1 MEHSDLVA
9 EMAQVEHLTTQERL
23 HLARR
28 RRMQQLKLW
37 QQREKE
43 WARSRGKREKSNK
56 RNIFFNDSVMLLE
69 AAARN
74 DIEEVRRLLARGVTP
89 DATNEDGL
97 TALHQCCIDN
107 NEAMMRLLLDNGAN
121 VNAED
126 SEKWT
131 PLHAAATCGNL
142 NLVRILIQRG
152 ANLLAVNGDGNMP
165 YDICEEERTL
175 DAIESEMAA
184 RGVTQRLIDETRA
197 ATEMRMLMDV
207 AELVKEGMDLDE
219 PRDNQGATLLHIA
232 SANGY
237 TKVVEFL
244 LEHRAST
251 DVVDHDVWQPVHAAA
266 CWGHLEVLELLV
278 QYGADLN
285 VRNKHD
291 ETPADICEEG
301 EMRARIVRLAA
312 EQEERRRRALHAAGE
327 RATTARRSSSTA
339 SASSLTSEVP
349 LALVPDVG
357 LRRRALHAAG
367 ERATTARRSSST
379 ASASRSVSVL
389 FFQRI
394 LMWLSDD
401 EVDCAMTSQ
410 TMSLDIMFLTH
421 DNLRRLRKEPQVLG
435 LRYRGLSNG
444 MENDQN
450 TANQMQPNDLTH
462 KRLSTSSTTSNQ
474 SYDSNVE
481 YAVPKHSYNQRA
493 RNSDVDGNDLP
504 YPPKISNPLFGVNA
518 ASHYAP
524 GSHAAPEHETKH
536 YEKSLPNGVR
546 KAPEGQDNDAF
557 KSEDSLDGR
566 KEVIVSP
573 NQIAITEGG
582 TATYT
587 TDNNGKIN
595 VHVTVM
601 INAGTLADL
610 KKQRAQIRTNGSP
623 VENSLNSTNNH
634 SINSIPE
641 VTKDMPVQL
650 NPLTLSPSSGT
661 VPRFSGNTSDVVGD
675 TRSHRCCI
683 IM

>member
-1 MEHSDLVA
+1 MEHSDLVS

-43 WARSRGKREKSNK
+43 WLRSRAKREKSNK
-56 RNIFFNDSVMLLE
+56 RSIYFSDSVMLLE

-74 DIEEVRRLLARGVTP
+74 DIDEVRRLLSRGVTP

-107 NEAMMRLLLDNGAN
+107 NEAMMRLLLDHGAN

-184 RGVTQRLIDETRA
+184 RGVTQRLIDDTRA
-197 ATEMRMLMDV
+197 STEMRMLRDV
-207 AELVKEGMDLDE
+207 DDLVKAGMDLDE

-237 TKVVEFL
+237 LKVVEYL

-251 DVVDHDVWQPVHAAA
+251 DVVDHDMWQPVHAAA

-301 EMRARIVRLAA
+301 ELRARILRLAA
-312 EQEERRRRALHAAGE
+312 DQEELRRHAAAD
-327 RATTARRSSSTA
+327 RLRTARRSSS
-339 SASSLTSEVP
+339 SASTS
-349 LALVPDVG
+349 
-357 LRRRALHAAG
+357 RRV
-367 ERATTARRSSST
+367 
-379 ASASRSVSVL
+379 RSVRRTSLREKQLTAKADVRGEARL
-389 FFQRI
+389 RETFD
-394 LMWLSDD
+394 SAVDD
-401 EVDCAMTSQ
+401 ELQ
-410 TMSLDIMFLTH
+410 
-421 DNLRRLRKEPQVLG
+421 
-435 LRYRGLSNG
+435 GLSNG
-444 MENDQN
+444 VENDQN
-450 TANQMQPNDLTH
+450 TANLQPGELSH
-462 KRLSTSSTTSNQ
+462 KRLSNSSTTSNQ
-474 SYDSNVE
+474 SYDSTVE
-481 YAVPKHSYNQRA
+481 YAVPKHSYSQRA
-493 RNSDVDGNDLP
+493 SDVSDHSDLLP
-504 YPPKISNPLFGVNA
+504 YGPQKTSNPLFGVNA

-524 GSHAAPEHETKH
+524 GALPASHHEAVNEQNKH
-536 YEKSLPNGVR
+536 YERTSLPNGVR
-546 KAPEGQDNDAF
+546 KAPEGQDNDVI
-557 KSEDSLDGR
+557 KNEDALDGR
-566 KEVIVSP
+566 KEVIVNP

-587 TDNNGKIN
+587 TDNN
-595 VHVTVM
+595 
-601 INAGTLADL
+601 GTLADL

-623 VENSLNSTNNH
+623 VESSLTSTNNH
-634 SINSIPE
+634 SMNSLSE
-641 VTKDMPVQL
+641 VSKQDMPVQL
-650 NPLTLSPSSGT
+650 NPLSLSPSAGT

-675 TRSHRCCI
+675 TRSRRCCI

>member
-43 WARSRGKREKSNK
+43 WLRSRAKREKSNK
-56 RNIFFNDSVMLLE
+56 RSIYFSDSVMLLE

-74 DIEEVRRLLARGVTP
+74 DIDEVRRLLSRGVTP

-107 NEAMMRLLLDNGAN
+107 NEAMMRLLLDHGAN

-184 RGVTQRLIDETRA
+184 RGVTQRLIDDTRA
-197 ATEMRMLMDV
+197 STEMKMLRDV
-207 AELVKEGMDLDE
+207 DELVKAGMDLDE

-237 TKVVEFL
+237 IKVVEYL

-251 DVVDHDVWQPVHAAA
+251 DVVDHDMWQPVHAAA

-301 EMRARIVRLAA
+301 ELRARILRLAA
-312 EQEERRRRALHAAGE
+312 DQEELRRHAAAD
-327 RATTARRSSSTA
+327 RLRTARRSSS
-339 SASSLTSEVP
+339 SASTS
-349 LALVPDVG
+349 
-357 LRRRALHAAG
+357 RRV
-367 ERATTARRSSST
+367 
-379 ASASRSVSVL
+379 RSVRRTSLREKQLTAKADVRGEARL
-389 FFQRI
+389 RETFD
-394 LMWLSDD
+394 SAVDD
-401 EVDCAMTSQ
+401 ELQ
-410 TMSLDIMFLTH
+410 
-421 DNLRRLRKEPQVLG
+421 
-435 LRYRGLSNG
+435 GLSNG
-444 MENDQN
+444 VENDQN
-450 TANQMQPNDLTH
+450 TANLQPLELSH
-462 KRLSTSSTTSNQ
+462 KRLSNSSTTSNQ
-474 SYDSNVE
+474 SYDSTGE
-481 YAVPKHSYNQRA
+481 YAVPKHSYSQRGGSQRA
-493 RNSDVDGNDLP
+493 SDVSDLSDLAP
-504 YPPKISNPLFGVNA
+504 SRHHKISNPLFGVNA

-524 GSHAAPEHETKH
+524 GALPAPAQHEAVNEQSKH
-536 YEKSLPNGVR
+536 YERTSLPNGVR
-546 KAPEGQDNDAF
+546 KAPEGQDNEIIKNEDAI
-557 KSEDSLDGR
+557 DGR
-566 KEVIVSP
+566 KELVVNP

-610 KKQRAQIRTNGSP
+610 KKQRSQIRTNGSP
-623 VENSLNSTNNH
+623 VESSLTSTNNH
-634 SINSIPE
+634 SLNSLSE
-641 VTKDMPVQL
+641 VSKADMPVQL
-650 NPLTLSPSSGT
+650 NPLSLSPSAAS

-675 TRSHRCCI
+675 TRSRRCCI

>member
-43 WARSRGKREKSNK
+43 WARTRTKREKSNK
-56 RNIFFNDSVMLLE
+56 RNIYFNDSVMLLE

-74 DIEEVRRLLARGVTP
+74 DIDEVRRLLARGVTP

-107 NEAMMRLLLDNGAN
+107 NEAMMRLLLDHGAN

-142 NLVRILIQRG
+142 NLVRILIQCG

-197 ATEMRMLMDV
+197 ATEMQMLMDV
-207 AELVKEGMDLDE
+207 ADMVKKGMDLDE

-237 TKVVEFL
+237 LKVVEFL

-251 DVVDHDVWQPVHAAA
+251 DVVDHDMWQPVHAAA

-301 EMRARIVRLAA
+301 EMRGRILRLAV
-312 EQEERRRRALHAAGE
+312 EQEEVRRRAASVAGDRL
-327 RATTARRSSSTA
+327 RA
-339 SASSLTSEVP
+339 
-349 LALVPDVG
+349 
-357 LRRRALHAAG
+357 
-367 ERATTARRSSST
+367 ARRSSST
-379 ASASRSVSVL
+379 ASASRVRSV
-389 FFQRI
+389 RR
-394 LMWLSDD
+394 
-401 EVDCAMTSQ
+401 TS
-410 TMSLDIMFLTH
+410 
-421 DNLRRLRKEPQVLG
+421 LREKQLAAKADARGEARLRETFDSTGDDDYQG
-435 LRYRGLSNG
+435 LTNG
-444 MENDQN
+444 VENDQN
-450 TANQMQPNDLTH
+450 TANIPADLSNT
-462 KRLSTSSTTSNQ
+462 RLSISSTTSNQ
-474 SYDSNVE
+474 SYDSGNVD
-481 YAVPKHSYNQRA
+481 YAVPKHSYPKHRSETDSNDNITYNQ
-493 RNSDVDGNDLP
+493 
-504 YPPKISNPLFGVNA
+504 PKITNPLFGVNA
-518 ASHYAP
+518 ATNYSP
-524 GSHAAPEHETKH
+524 GPLHDDK
-536 YEKSLPNGVR
+536 EKLPNGVR
-546 KAPEGQDNDAF
+546 KAPEGQDNEAF
-557 KSEDSLDGR
+557 KTEDVLDGR
-566 KEVIVSP
+566 KEMLVAD
-573 NQIAITEGG
+573 QISIADGG
-582 TATYT
+582 TATYS
-587 TDNNGKIN
+587 TDNN
-595 VHVTVM
+595 
-601 INAGTLADL
+601 GTLADL

-623 VENSLNSTNNH
+623 VENSANSTANHSLNSIAETKSDQVQIQEAAP
-634 SINSIPE
+634 SII
-641 VTKDMPVQL
+641 
-650 NPLTLSPSSGT
+650 
-661 VPRFSGNTSDVVGD
+661 VPRFTGNTSDVVGD
-675 TRSHRCCI
+675 SKSRRCCI

>member
-9 EMAQVEHLTTQERL
+9 EMAQVEHMTTQERL

-28 RRMQQLKLW
+28 RRINQLKIW

-43 WARSRGKREKSNK
+43 WARSRPKREKSAK
-56 RNIFFNDSVMLLE
+56 RNIYFNDSVMLLE

-74 DIEEVRRLLARGVTP
+74 DIDEVRRLLARGVTP

-107 NEAMMRLLLDNGAN
+107 NEAMMRLLLDHGAN

-197 ATEMRMLMDV
+197 ATEMKMLMDV

-237 TKVVEFL
+237 IKVVEFL

-251 DVVDHDVWQPVHAAA
+251 DVVDHDMWQPVHAAA

-301 EMRARIVRLAA
+301 EMRARILRLAA
-312 EQEERRRRALHAAGE
+312 EQEERRRRPSDRAA
-327 RATTARRSSSTA
+327 AARRSSSTA
-339 SASSLTSEVP
+339 STSRV
-349 LALVPDVG
+349 
-357 LRRRALHAAG
+357 
-367 ERATTARRSSST
+367 
-379 ASASRSVSVL
+379 RSVRRTSLREKQLAAKADARGEARLRETFDSAV
-389 FFQRI
+389 
-394 LMWLSDD
+394 DD
-401 EVDCAMTSQ
+401 ELQ
-410 TMSLDIMFLTH
+410 GLT
-421 DNLRRLRKEPQVLG
+421 
-435 LRYRGLSNG
+435 NG
-444 MENDQN
+444 VENDQN
-450 TANQMQPNDLTH
+450 TVNQLQPDDLPH
-462 KRLSTSSTTSNQ
+462 KRLSAGSTTSNQ
-474 SYDSNVE
+474 SYDSNVD
-481 YAVPKHSYNQRA
+481 YAVPKHSYNKT
-493 RNSDVDGNDLP
+493 NDNNVSYNQP
-504 YPPKISNPLFGVNA
+504 RISNPLFGVNA
-518 ASHYAP
+518 ASNYAP
-524 GSHAAPEHETKH
+524 GSVPISQHDPMNDQKH
-536 YEKSLPNGVR
+536 YERNLPNGVR
-546 KAPEGQDNDAF
+546 KAPEGQDNDSL
-557 KSEDSLDGR
+557 KVEDVLDCR
-566 KEVIVSP
+566 KEVIVNP
-573 NQIAITEGG
+573 KQIAITDGG

-587 TDNNGKIN
+587 TDNN
-595 VHVTVM
+595 
-601 INAGTLADL
+601 DL

-623 VENSLNSTNNH
+623 VESSVTSNNH
-634 SINSIPE
+634 SMNSIPE
-641 VTKDMPVQL
+641 VTKQDMPVQL
-650 NPLTLSPSSGT
+650 NPLSMSSSSAT
-661 VPRFSGNTSDVVGD
+661 VTRFSGHTSDVVGD
-675 TRSHRCCI
+675 TRSQRCCV

>member
-1 MEHSDLVA
+1 MAKSETSLTRKEMLLQALLKTAIKDKMEHADLVS
-9 EMAQVEHLTTQERL
+9 EMSQVEHLTTQERL

-43 WARSRGKREKSNK
+43 WARSRAKREKSNK
-56 RNIFFNDSVMLLE
+56 RSIYFSDSVMLLE

-74 DIEEVRRLLARGVTP
+74 DIDEVRRLLSRGVTP

-107 NEAMMRLLLDNGAN
+107 NEAMMRLLLDHGAN

-184 RGVTQRLIDETRA
+184 RGVTQRLIDDTRA
-197 ATEMRMLMDV
+197 STEMKMLRDV
-207 AELVKEGMDLDE
+207 AELVNERMDLDE

-237 TKVVEFL
+237 IKVVEYL

-251 DVVDHDVWQPVHAAA
+251 DVVDHDMWQPVHAAA

-291 ETPADICEEG
+291 ERPADICEEG
-301 EMRARIVRLAA
+301 EVRARILRLAA
-312 EQEERRRRALHAAGE
+312 DQEELRKHAAAD
-327 RATTARRSSSTA
+327 RLRTARRSSSTA
-339 SASSLTSEVP
+339 STSRV
-349 LALVPDVG
+349 
-357 LRRRALHAAG
+357 
-367 ERATTARRSSST
+367 
-379 ASASRSVSVL
+379 RSV
-389 FFQRI
+389 RR
-394 LMWLSDD
+394 
-401 EVDCAMTSQ
+401 TSLREKQ
-410 TMSLDIMFLTH
+410 LTAKA
-421 DNLRRLRKEPQVLG
+421 DVRGEARLRETFDSTVDDDMQ
-435 LRYRGLSNG
+435 GLSNG
-444 MENDQN
+444 VENDQN
-450 TANQMQPNDLTH
+450 TANLPPELSH
-462 KRLSTSSTTSNQ
+462 KRLSNTSTTSNQ

-481 YAVPKHSYNQRA
+481 YAVPKHSFNQRGGSSL
-493 RNSDVDGNDLP
+493 RTSDLSDNSDIAPFGQQ
-504 YPPKISNPLFGVNA
+504 KITNPLFGVNA

-524 GSHAAPEHETKH
+524 GAIAASKHEAVNDQTNH
-536 YEKSLPNGVR
+536 YERTNMPNGVR
-546 KAPEGQDNDAF
+546 KAPEGQDNDVI
-557 KSEDSLDGR
+557 KNEDALDGR
-566 KEVIVSP
+566 NEVIVNP

-587 TDNNGKIN
+587 TDNN
-595 VHVTVM
+595 
-601 INAGTLADL
+601 GTLADL

-623 VENSLNSTNNH
+623 VESSLTSTNNH
-634 SINSIPE
+634 SLNSLSE
-641 VTKDMPVQL
+641 VSKQDMPVQL
-650 NPLTLSPSSGT
+650 NPLTLSPSAGT
-661 VPRFSGNTSDVVGD
+661 VPRFSGNTSDVVSD
-675 TRSHRCCI
+675 SRSHRCCI

>member
-1 MEHSDLVA
+1 MEHADLVS

-43 WARSRGKREKSNK
+43 WARSRAKREKSNK
-56 RNIFFNDSVMLLE
+56 RNIYFSDSVMLLE

-74 DIEEVRRLLARGVTP
+74 DVEEVRRLLARGVTP

-107 NEAMMRLLLDNGAN
+107 NEAMMRLLLDHGAN

-197 ATEMRMLMDV
+197 ATEMRMLLDV
-207 AELVKEGMDLDE
+207 AELVKDGMDLDE
-219 PRDNQGATLLHIA
+219 PRDSQGATLLHIA

-237 TKVVEFL
+237 LKVVEFL
-244 LEHRAST
+244 LEHRASS
-251 DVVDHDVWQPVHAAA
+251 DVVDHDMWQPVHAAA

-301 EMRARIVRLAA
+301 EMRARIARLAA
-312 EQEERRRRALHAAGE
+312 EQEDVRRRAALAAGE
-327 RATTARRSSSTA
+327 RLRTARRSSSTA
-339 SASSLTSEVP
+339 STSRV
-349 LALVPDVG
+349 
-357 LRRRALHAAG
+357 
-367 ERATTARRSSST
+367 
-379 ASASRSVSVL
+379 RSVRRTSLREKQMAAKADARGEARLRETFDSAV
-389 FFQRI
+389 
-394 LMWLSDD
+394 DD
-401 EVDCAMTSQ
+401 EYQ
-410 TMSLDIMFLTH
+410 GLT
-421 DNLRRLRKEPQVLG
+421 
-435 LRYRGLSNG
+435 NG
-444 MENDQN
+444 VENDQN
-450 TANQMQPNDLTH
+450 TANLPGELAHN
-462 KRLSTSSTTSNQ
+462 RLSISSTTSNQ
-474 SYDSNVE
+474 SYDSGNVD
-481 YAVPKHSYNQRA
+481 YAVPKHAFNQRTSHRTNESTDSDKNLTYNQ
-493 RNSDVDGNDLP
+493 
-504 YPPKISNPLFGVNA
+504 PKITNPLFGVNA

-524 GSHAAPEHETKH
+524 GAIHAENEKL
-536 YEKSLPNGVR
+536 YERTNLPNGVR
-546 KAPEGQDNDAF
+546 KAPEGQDNETLKTEDAI
-557 KSEDSLDGR
+557 DGR
-566 KEVIVSP
+566 KDVIVSP
-573 NQIAITEGG
+573 NQIALTEAG
-582 TATYT
+582 TATYS
-587 TDNNGKIN
+587 TDNN
-595 VHVTVM
+595 
-601 INAGTLADL
+601 GTLADL

-634 SINSIPE
+634 SLSSLPE
-641 VTKDMPVQL
+641 GMKQDVPVST
-650 NPLTLSPSSGT
+650 PA
-661 VPRFSGNTSDVVGD
+661 VPRFSGHTSDVVGD
-675 TRSHRCCI
+675 TKSHRCCVV
-683 IM
+683 M

>member
-1 MEHSDLVA
+1 MEHSDLVS

-43 WARSRGKREKSNK
+43 WLRSRAKREKSNK
-56 RNIFFNDSVMLLE
+56 RSIYFSDSVMLLE

-74 DIEEVRRLLARGVTP
+74 DIDEVRRLLSRGVTP

-107 NEAMMRLLLDNGAN
+107 NEAMMRLLLDHGAN

-184 RGVTQRLIDETRA
+184 RGVTQRLIDDTRA
-197 ATEMRMLMDV
+197 STEMRMLRDV
-207 AELVKEGMDLDE
+207 DDLVKAGMDLDE

-237 TKVVEFL
+237 LKVVEYL

-251 DVVDHDVWQPVHAAA
+251 DVVDHDMWQPVHAAA

-301 EMRARIVRLAA
+301 ELRARILRLAA
-312 EQEERRRRALHAAGE
+312 DQEELRRHAAAD
-327 RATTARRSSSTA
+327 RLRTARRSSS
-339 SASSLTSEVP
+339 SASTS
-349 LALVPDVG
+349 
-357 LRRRALHAAG
+357 RRV
-367 ERATTARRSSST
+367 
-379 ASASRSVSVL
+379 RSVRRTSLREKQLTAKADVRGEARL
-389 FFQRI
+389 RETFD
-394 LMWLSDD
+394 SAVDD
-401 EVDCAMTSQ
+401 ELQ
-410 TMSLDIMFLTH
+410 
-421 DNLRRLRKEPQVLG
+421 
-435 LRYRGLSNG
+435 GLSNG
-444 MENDQN
+444 VENDQN
-450 TANQMQPNDLTH
+450 TANLQPGELSH
-462 KRLSTSSTTSNQ
+462 KRLSNSSTTSNQ
-474 SYDSNVE
+474 SYDSTVE
-481 YAVPKHSYNQRA
+481 YAVPKHSYSQRA
-493 RNSDVDGNDLP
+493 SDVSDHSDLLP
-504 YPPKISNPLFGVNA
+504 YGPQKTSNPLFGVNA

-524 GSHAAPEHETKH
+524 GALPSSHLEAVNEQNKH
-536 YEKSLPNGVR
+536 YERTSLPNGVR
-546 KAPEGQDNDAF
+546 KAPEGQDNDVI
-557 KSEDSLDGR
+557 KNEDALDGR
-566 KEVIVSP
+566 KEVIVNP

-587 TDNNGKIN
+587 TDNN
-595 VHVTVM
+595 
-601 INAGTLADL
+601 GTLADL

-623 VENSLNSTNNH
+623 VESSLTSTNNH
-634 SINSIPE
+634 SMNSLSE
-641 VTKDMPVQL
+641 VSKQDMPVQL
-650 NPLTLSPSSGT
+650 NPLSLSPSAGT

-675 TRSHRCCI
+675 TRSRRCCI

>member
-1 MEHSDLVA
+1 MEHSDLVS

-43 WARSRGKREKSNK
+43 WARSKTKREKSNK
-56 RNIFFNDSVMLLE
+56 RNIFFSDSVMLLE

-74 DIEEVRRLLARGVTP
+74 DIEEVRRLLQRGVTP

-107 NEAMMRLLLDNGAN
+107 NEAMMRLLLDFGAN

-184 RGVTQRLIDETRA
+184 RGVTQRLIDDTRA
-197 ATEMRMLMDV
+197 ATEMKMLMDV
-207 AELVKEGMDLDE
+207 ADLVKAGMDLDE
-219 PRDNQGATLLHIA
+219 PRDSQGATLLHVA

-244 LEHRAST
+244 LENRAST
-251 DVVDHDVWQPVHAAA
+251 DVVDHDMWQPVHAAA

-278 QYGADLN
+278 HHGADLN

-301 EMRARIVRLAA
+301 EMRERILRLAA
-312 EQEERRRRALHAAGE
+312 EQEEVRRRAALSPGE
-327 RATTARRSSSTA
+327 R
-339 SASSLTSEVP
+339 
-349 LALVPDVG
+349 
-357 LRRRALHAAG
+357 LR
-367 ERATTARRSSST
+367 TARRSSST
-379 ASASRSVSVL
+379 ASASRVRSVRRTSLREKQMAAKADARGEARLRETFDSAV
-389 FFQRI
+389 
-394 LMWLSDD
+394 DD
-401 EVDCAMTSQ
+401 EFQ
-410 TMSLDIMFLTH
+410 GLT
-421 DNLRRLRKEPQVLG
+421 
-435 LRYRGLSNG
+435 NG
-444 MENDQN
+444 VENDQN
-450 TANQMQPNDLTH
+450 TANLPPGDLSH

-474 SYDSNVE
+474 SYESSNVD
-481 YAVPKHSYNQRA
+481 YAVPKHAYNQRA
-493 RNSDVDGNDLP
+493 RTGDANENDKNA
-504 YPPKISNPLFGVNA
+504 YIPPKITNPLFGVNA
-518 ASHYAP
+518 ASHYTP
-524 GSHAAPEHETKH
+524 GSQQEAINEQHKYDRP
-536 YEKSLPNGVR
+536 LPNGIR

-557 KSEDSLDGR
+557 KPEDALDGR
-566 KEVIVSP
+566 DDVIVNS
-573 NQIAITEGG
+573 NQINLTETGTG

-587 TDNNGKIN
+587 TDNN
-595 VHVTVM
+595 
-601 INAGTLADL
+601 GTLADL

-623 VENSLNSTNNH
+623 VESSLTSTNNH
-634 SINSIPE
+634 SLNSIPE
-641 VTKDMPVQL
+641 VSKDMPVQL
-650 NPLTLSPSSGT
+650 NPLTLSPSSGK

-675 TRSHRCCI
+675 TRSSHRCCI

>member
-1 MEHSDLVA
+1 MGTAISTMEHADLVA

-43 WARSRGKREKSNK
+43 WARSRAKREKSNK
-56 RNIFFNDSVMLLE
+56 RNIYFNDSVMLLE

-107 NEAMMRLLLDNGAN
+107 NEAMMRLLLDHGAN

-152 ANLLAVNGDGNMP
+152 ANLLAVNGDANMP
-165 YDICEEERTL
+165 YDLCEEERTL

-197 ATEMRMLMDV
+197 ATEMKMLMDV

-237 TKVVEFL
+237 MKVVEFL

-251 DVVDHDVWQPVHAAA
+251 DVVDHDMWQPVHAAA
-266 CWGHLEVLELLV
+266 CWGHLEVLEILV

-301 EMRARIVRLAA
+301 ETRGRILRLAQ
-312 EQEERRRRALHAAGE
+312 EQEEHRRRAISANDRL
-327 RATTARRSSSTA
+327 RTARRSSSTA
-339 SASSLTSEVP
+339 STSRV
-349 LALVPDVG
+349 
-357 LRRRALHAAG
+357 
-367 ERATTARRSSST
+367 
-379 ASASRSVSVL
+379 RSVRRTSLREKQLTAKADVRGEARL
-389 FFQRI
+389 RETFD
-394 LMWLSDD
+394 SAVDD
-401 EVDCAMTSQ
+401 ELQ
-410 TMSLDIMFLTH
+410 
-421 DNLRRLRKEPQVLG
+421 
-435 LRYRGLSNG
+435 GLSNG
-444 MENDQN
+444 VENDHNSVNLQ
-450 TANQMQPNDLTH
+450 TSELPH

-474 SYDSNVE
+474 SYDSNVD
-481 YAVPKHSYNQRA
+481 YAVPKHSYNQNRVH
-493 RNSDVDGNDLP
+493 RTSDVSETSENISFGQ
-504 YPPKISNPLFGVNA
+504 PKISNPLFGVNA
-518 ASHYAP
+518 ASQYAP
-524 GSHAAPEHETKH
+524 GTVAPPNQHDANNEQSKQ
-536 YEKSLPNGVR
+536 YERGSVPNGVR

-557 KSEDSLDGR
+557 KGEDAPDGR
-566 KEVIVSP
+566 KDLVMNP
-573 NQIAITEGG
+573 NQIAVTEGG

-623 VENSLNSTNNH
+623 VESSLASTNNH
-634 SINSIPE
+634 SLNSLPDVAKE
-641 VTKDMPVQL
+641 MPVQL
-650 NPLTLSPSSGT
+650 NPLSLSSSAGT
-661 VPRFSGNTSDVVGD
+661 VPRFSGHTSDVIGD
-675 TRSHRCCI
+675 TRSHSCTRFNCI
-683 IM
+683 VVTVRRICRRFFGRADHRE

>member
-1 MEHSDLVA
+1 MEHADLVS

-28 RRMQQLKLW
+28 RRLQQLKVW

-43 WARSRGKREKSNK
+43 WARTKARREKSNK
-56 RNIFFNDSVMLLE
+56 RSIYFSDSVMLLE

-107 NEAMMRLLLDNGAN
+107 NEAMMRLLLDHGAN

-197 ATEMRMLMDV
+197 ATEMQMLIDV
-207 AELVKEGMDLDE
+207 AEMVKTGMDLDE
-219 PRDNQGATLLHIA
+219 PRDSQGATLLHIA

-237 TKVVEFL
+237 LKVVEFL
-244 LEHRAST
+244 LEHRASS
-251 DVVDHDVWQPVHAAA
+251 DVMDHDMWQPVHAAA

-301 EMRARIVRLAA
+301 EMRARITRLAA
-312 EQEERRRRALHAAGE
+312 EQEEVRRRAASGAGD
-327 RATTARRSSSTA
+327 RLKTARRSSSTA
-339 SASSLTSEVP
+339 STSRV
-349 LALVPDVG
+349 
-357 LRRRALHAAG
+357 
-367 ERATTARRSSST
+367 
-379 ASASRSVSVL
+379 RSVRRTSLREKQMAAKADARGEARLRETFDSAVDDECQGL
-389 FFQRI
+389 TNGVDNDPNTS
-394 LMWLSDD
+394 LSD
-401 EVDCAMTSQ
+401 
-410 TMSLDIMFLTH
+410 I
-421 DNLRRLRKEPQVLG
+421 
-435 LRYRGLSNG
+435 
-444 MENDQN
+444 N
-450 TANQMQPNDLTH
+450 T
-462 KRLSTSSTTSNQ
+462 RLSVSSTTSNH
-474 SYDSNVE
+474 SYESENVD
-481 YAVPKHSYNQRA
+481 YAVPKHSYRTEQDNYQ
-493 RNSDVDGNDLP
+493 
-504 YPPKISNPLFGVNA
+504 PKITNPLFGVNA
-518 ASHYAP
+518 ATHYSPAP
-524 GSHAAPEHETKH
+524 IQTIQENDK
-536 YEKSLPNGVR
+536 YERALPNGIR
-546 KAPEGQDNDAF
+546 KAPEGQDNDGF
-557 KSEDSLDGR
+557 KGEDALDGR
-566 KEVIVSP
+566 KDLIP
-573 NQIAITEGG
+573 NQIAIADGS

-623 VENSLNSTNNH
+623 VESNVTSNNHSLNSISEKQENL
-634 SINSIPE
+634 I
-641 VTKDMPVQL
+641 
-650 NPLTLSPSSGT
+650 LSPSSVT
-661 VPRFSGNTSDVVGD
+661 VPRFSGHTSDVVGD
-675 TRSHRCCI
+675 TKSHRCCI

>member
-1 MEHSDLVA
+1 MEHSDLVS

-43 WARSRGKREKSNK
+43 WLRSRAKREKSNK
-56 RNIFFNDSVMLLE
+56 RSIYFSDSVMLLE

-74 DIEEVRRLLARGVTP
+74 DIDEVRRLLSRGVTP

-107 NEAMMRLLLDNGAN
+107 NEAMMRLLLDHGAN

-184 RGVTQRLIDETRA
+184 RGVTQRLIDDTRA
-197 ATEMRMLMDV
+197 STEIKMLRDV
-207 AELVKEGMDLDE
+207 DDLVKSGMDLDE
-219 PRDNQGATLLHIA
+219 PRDGQGATLLHIA

-237 TKVVEFL
+237 IKVVEYL

-251 DVVDHDVWQPVHAAA
+251 DVVDHDMWQPVHAAA

-301 EMRARIVRLAA
+301 ELRARILRLAA
-312 EQEERRRRALHAAGE
+312 DQEELRRHAAAD
-327 RATTARRSSSTA
+327 RLRTARRSSS
-339 SASSLTSEVP
+339 SASTS
-349 LALVPDVG
+349 
-357 LRRRALHAAG
+357 RRV
-367 ERATTARRSSST
+367 
-379 ASASRSVSVL
+379 RSVRRTSLREKQLTAKADVRGEAKL
-389 FFQRI
+389 RETFD
-394 LMWLSDD
+394 STVDD
-401 EVDCAMTSQ
+401 DLQ
-410 TMSLDIMFLTH
+410 
-421 DNLRRLRKEPQVLG
+421 
-435 LRYRGLSNG
+435 GLSNG
-444 MENDQN
+444 VENDQN
-450 TANQMQPNDLTH
+450 TANVQAPDLSH
-462 KRLSTSSTTSNQ
+462 KRLSNSSTTSNQ
-474 SYDSNVE
+474 SYDSTVE
-481 YAVPKHSYNQRA
+481 YAVPKHSYSQRGGSL
-493 RNSDVDGNDLP
+493 RTSDVSDLSDLTP
-504 YPPKISNPLFGVNA
+504 YGQHKASNPLFGVNA

-524 GSHAAPEHETKH
+524 GSVPAPHHETEAVNEQSKH
-536 YEKSLPNGVR
+536 YERTSLPNGVR
-546 KAPEGQDNDAF
+546 KAPEGQDNDLI
-557 KSEDSLDGR
+557 KSEDALDGR

-573 NQIAITEGG
+573 NQIAIAEGG

-610 KKQRAQIRTNGSP
+610 KKQRSQIRTNGSP
-623 VENSLNSTNNH
+623 VESSLASTNNH
-634 SINSIPE
+634 SLNSLSE
-641 VTKDMPVQL
+641 ASKADMPVQL
-650 NPLTLSPSSGT
+650 NPLSLSPSAAG
-661 VPRFSGNTSDVVGD
+661 VPRFAGNTSDVVGD
-675 TRSHRCCI
+675 SRSRRCCI

>member
-1 MEHSDLVA
+1 MEHADLVA

-43 WARSRGKREKSNK
+43 WARTRAKREKSNK
-56 RNIFFNDSVMLLE
+56 RGIYFNDSVMLLE

-74 DIEEVRRLLARGVTP
+74 DIDEVRRLLARGVTP

-107 NEAMMRLLLDNGAN
+107 NEAMMRLLLDHGAN

-142 NLVRILIQRG
+142 NLVRVLIQRG

-184 RGVTQRLIDETRA
+184 RGVTQGLIDETRA
-197 ATEMRMLMDV
+197 ATEMQMLMDV
-207 AELVKEGMDLDE
+207 AELVKQGMDLDE
-219 PRDNQGATLLHIA
+219 PRDNQGATLLHVA
-232 SANGY
+232 AANGY
-237 TKVVEFL
+237 IKVVEFL

-251 DVVDHDVWQPVHAAA
+251 DVVDHDMWQPVHAAA

-301 EMRARIVRLAA
+301 EMRGRILRLAV
-312 EQEERRRRALHAAGE
+312 EQEEVRRRAANAAGE
-327 RATTARRSSSTA
+327 RLRAARRSSSTA
-339 SASSLTSEVP
+339 STSRV
-349 LALVPDVG
+349 
-357 LRRRALHAAG
+357 
-367 ERATTARRSSST
+367 
-379 ASASRSVSVL
+379 RSVRRTSLREKQLAAKADARGEARLRETFDSAV
-389 FFQRI
+389 
-394 LMWLSDD
+394 DD
-401 EVDCAMTSQ
+401 EYQ
-410 TMSLDIMFLTH
+410 GLT
-421 DNLRRLRKEPQVLG
+421 
-435 LRYRGLSNG
+435 NG
-444 MENDQN
+444 VENDASKNQN
-450 TANQMQPNDLTH
+450 TSNISADLSH
-462 KRLSTSSTTSNQ
+462 PRLSISSTTSNQ
-474 SYDSNVE
+474 SYDSGNVD
-481 YAVPKHSYNQRA
+481 YAVPKHSYNQKNSLR
-493 RNSDVDGNDLP
+493 SDVIDSNDNLTFNQ
-504 YPPKISNPLFGVNA
+504 PKISNPLFGVNA
-518 ASHYAP
+518 ASHYSP
-524 GSHAAPEHETKH
+524 GPLHENETKF
-536 YEKSLPNGVR
+536 ERTLPNGVR
-546 KAPEGQDNDAF
+546 KAPEGQDNEGYKTEDAI
-557 KSEDSLDGR
+557 DGR
-566 KEVIVSP
+566 KELVVNP
-573 NQIAITEGG
+573 NPIAIAEGG

-587 TDNNGKIN
+587 TDNN
-595 VHVTVM
+595 
-601 INAGTLADL
+601 GTLADL

-623 VENSLNSTNNH
+623 VENSLNSTTNH
-634 SINSIPE
+634 SLSSIQE
-641 VTKDMPVQL
+641 GKDTQIQISP
-650 NPLTLSPSSGT
+650 PTLVPGTAT

-675 TRSHRCCI
+675 TKSHRCCI

>member
-1 MEHSDLVA
+1 MEHSDLVL

-43 WARSRGKREKSNK
+43 WARSRGKKEKSTK
-56 RNIFFNDSVMLLE
+56 RNIYFDDSVMLLE

-107 NEAMMRLLLDNGAN
+107 NEAMMRLLLQHGAD

-126 SEKWT
+126 SERWT

-142 NLVRILIQRG
+142 ALVRILIQRG

-184 RGVTQRLIDETRA
+184 RGVTQRLIDDTRA
-197 ATEMRMLMDV
+197 ATEMKMLTDV
-207 AELVKEGMDLDE
+207 MELYKEGADLDE

-237 TKVVEFL
+237 IKVVEFL
-244 LEHRAST
+244 LENRAAT
-251 DVVDHDVWQPVHAAA
+251 DVVDHDMWQPVHAAA

-301 EMRARIVRLAA
+301 EMRARILRLAT
-312 EQEERRRRALHAAGE
+312 EQEESRRRAAAAAARHSGGE
-327 RATTARRSSSTA
+327 RLRGARRSSSTA
-339 SASSLTSEVP
+339 SSSRV
-349 LALVPDVG
+349 
-357 LRRRALHAAG
+357 
-367 ERATTARRSSST
+367 
-379 ASASRSVSVL
+379 RSVRRTSLREKQLAAKADARGEARLRETFDSVL
-389 FFQRI
+389 
-394 LMWLSDD
+394 DD
-401 EVDCAMTSQ
+401 DLQ
-410 TMSLDIMFLTH
+410 
-421 DNLRRLRKEPQVLG
+421 
-435 LRYRGLSNG
+435 GLSNG
-444 MENDQN
+444 VENDQN
-450 TANQMQPNDLTH
+450 SLNLLHEP
-462 KRLSTSSTTSNQ
+462 RLSASTASTHSHE
-474 SYDSNVE
+474 SD
-481 YAVPKHSYNQRA
+481 YAVPNNKHNA
-493 RNSDVDGNDLP
+493 
-504 YPPKISNPLFGVNA
+504 YPDEHYYKNNNPLFGVNA

-524 GSHAAPEHETKH
+524 APINDATETKH
-536 YEKSLPNGVR
+536 YEKQIPNGVR
-546 KAPEGQDNDAF
+546 KAPEGQDNEAYAI
-557 KSEDSLDGR
+557 EEVDGR
-566 KEVIVSP
+566 KELVVSP
-573 NQIAITEGG
+573 NQIALTDGG

-610 KKQRAQIRTNGSP
+610 KKQRSQIRTNGSP
-623 VENSLNSTNNH
+623 VESSVTSTNGN

-641 VTKDMPVQL
+641 NLPEAMPVQQ

-661 VPRFSGNTSDVVGD
+661 VPRFSGHTSDVVGD
-675 TRSHRCCI
+675 TRSRRCCI
-683 IM
+683 VM

>member
-43 WARSRGKREKSNK
+43 WARSKAKREKSTK
-56 RNIFFNDSVMLLE
+56 RSIFFNDSVVLLE

-74 DIEEVRRLLARGVTP
+74 DIDEVRRLLARGVTP

-107 NEAMMRLLLDNGAN
+107 NEAMMRLLLDHGAN

-197 ATEMRMLMDV
+197 ATEMKMLMDV
-207 AELVKEGMDLDE
+207 ADLVKNGMDLDE
-219 PRDNQGATLLHIA
+219 PRDSQGATLLHIA

-237 TKVVEFL
+237 LKVVEFL
-244 LEHRAST
+244 LEQRAST
-251 DVVDHDVWQPVHAAA
+251 DVVDHDMWQPVHAAA

-278 QYGADLN
+278 HYGADLN

-301 EMRARIVRLAA
+301 EMRDRIKQLA
-312 EQEERRRRALHAAGE
+312 EDQEKMRRATSAGDRL
-327 RATTARRSSSTA
+327 RAARRSSSTA
-339 SASSLTSEVP
+339 SANRV
-349 LALVPDVG
+349 
-357 LRRRALHAAG
+357 
-367 ERATTARRSSST
+367 
-379 ASASRSVSVL
+379 RSVRRTSLREKQMTAKADVRGEARL
-389 FFQRI
+389 RETFD
-394 LMWLSDD
+394 SAVDD
-401 EVDCAMTSQ
+401 E
-410 TMSLDIMFLTH
+410 L
-421 DNLRRLRKEPQVLG
+421 P
-435 LRYRGLSNG
+435 GLSNG
-444 MENDQN
+444 VENDQN
-450 TANQMQPNDLTH
+450 TTNVPPELTH

-474 SYDSNVE
+474 SYESSNVD
-481 YAVPKHSYNQRA
+481 YAVPKHSYNQRSH
-493 RNSDVDGNDLP
+493 RDSDASDK
-504 YPPKISNPLFGVNA
+504 YTPPKITNPLFGVNA

-524 GSHAAPEHETKH
+524 GNHTEAVNDK
-536 YEKSLPNGVR
+536 YERPLPNGIR

-557 KSEDSLDGR
+557 KSEDSIDGR
-566 KEVIVSP
+566 KDLIVNP
-573 NQIAITEGG
+573 NQIALTEAG

-587 TDNNGKIN
+587 TDNN
-595 VHVTVM
+595 
-601 INAGTLADL
+601 GTLADL

-623 VENSLNSTNNH
+623 IENSLSSTNNH
-634 SINSIPE
+634 SLNSIPE
-641 VTKDMPVQL
+641 VAKQDMPVQL
-650 NPLTLSPSSGT
+650 NPLTLSPSSGM

>member
-1 MEHSDLVA
+1 MEHSDLVS

-43 WARSRGKREKSNK
+43 WLRSRAKREKSNK
-56 RNIFFNDSVMLLE
+56 RSIYFSDSVMLLE

-74 DIEEVRRLLARGVTP
+74 DIDEVRRLLSRGVTP

-107 NEAMMRLLLDNGAN
+107 NEAMMRLLLDHGAN

-184 RGVTQRLIDETRA
+184 RGVTQRLIDDTRA
-197 ATEMRMLMDV
+197 STEMRMLRDV
-207 AELVKEGMDLDE
+207 DDLVKAGMDLDE

-237 TKVVEFL
+237 LKVVEYL

-251 DVVDHDVWQPVHAAA
+251 DVVDHDMWQPVHAAA

-301 EMRARIVRLAA
+301 ELRARILRLAA
-312 EQEERRRRALHAAGE
+312 DQEELRRHAAAD
-327 RATTARRSSSTA
+327 RLRTARRSSS
-339 SASSLTSEVP
+339 SASTS
-349 LALVPDVG
+349 
-357 LRRRALHAAG
+357 RRV
-367 ERATTARRSSST
+367 
-379 ASASRSVSVL
+379 RSVRRTSLREKQLTAKADVRGEARL
-389 FFQRI
+389 RETFD
-394 LMWLSDD
+394 SAVDD
-401 EVDCAMTSQ
+401 ELQ
-410 TMSLDIMFLTH
+410 
-421 DNLRRLRKEPQVLG
+421 
-435 LRYRGLSNG
+435 GLSNG
-444 MENDQN
+444 VENDQN
-450 TANQMQPNDLTH
+450 TANLQPGELSH
-462 KRLSTSSTTSNQ
+462 KRLSNSSTTSNQ
-474 SYDSNVE
+474 SYDSTVE
-481 YAVPKHSYNQRA
+481 YAVPKHSYSQRA
-493 RNSDVDGNDLP
+493 SDVSDHSDLLP
-504 YPPKISNPLFGVNA
+504 YGPQKTSNPLFGVNA

-524 GSHAAPEHETKH
+524 GALPASHHEAVNEQNKH
-536 YEKSLPNGVR
+536 YERTSLPNGVR
-546 KAPEGQDNDAF
+546 KAPEGQDNDVI
-557 KSEDSLDGR
+557 KNEDALDGR
-566 KEVIVSP
+566 KEVIVNP

-587 TDNNGKIN
+587 TDNN
-595 VHVTVM
+595 
-601 INAGTLADL
+601 DL

-623 VENSLNSTNNH
+623 VESSLTSTNNH
-634 SINSIPE
+634 SMNSLSE
-641 VTKDMPVQL
+641 VSKQDMPVQL
-650 NPLTLSPSSGT
+650 NPLSLSPSAGT

-675 TRSHRCCI
+675 TRSRRCCI

>member
-1 MEHSDLVA
+1 MEHSDLVS

-43 WARSRGKREKSNK
+43 WLRSRAKREKSNK
-56 RNIFFNDSVMLLE
+56 RSIYFSDSVMLLE

-74 DIEEVRRLLARGVTP
+74 DIDEVRRLLSRGVTP

-107 NEAMMRLLLDNGAN
+107 NEAMMRLLLDHGAN

-184 RGVTQRLIDETRA
+184 RGVTQRLIDDTRA
-197 ATEMRMLMDV
+197 STEMRMLRDV
-207 AELVKEGMDLDE
+207 DDLVKAGMDLDE

-237 TKVVEFL
+237 LKVVEYL

-251 DVVDHDVWQPVHAAA
+251 DVVDHDMWQPVHAAA

-301 EMRARIVRLAA
+301 ELRARILRLAA
-312 EQEERRRRALHAAGE
+312 DQEELRRHAAAD
-327 RATTARRSSSTA
+327 RLRTARRSSS
-339 SASSLTSEVP
+339 SASTS
-349 LALVPDVG
+349 
-357 LRRRALHAAG
+357 RRV
-367 ERATTARRSSST
+367 
-379 ASASRSVSVL
+379 RSVRRTSLREKQLTAKADVRGEARL
-389 FFQRI
+389 RETFD
-394 LMWLSDD
+394 SAVDD
-401 EVDCAMTSQ
+401 ELQ
-410 TMSLDIMFLTH
+410 
-421 DNLRRLRKEPQVLG
+421 
-435 LRYRGLSNG
+435 GLSNG
-444 MENDQN
+444 VENDQN
-450 TANQMQPNDLTH
+450 TANLQPGELSH
-462 KRLSTSSTTSNQ
+462 KRLSNSSTTSNQ
-474 SYDSNVE
+474 SYDSTVE
-481 YAVPKHSYNQRA
+481 YAVPKHSYSQRA
-493 RNSDVDGNDLP
+493 SDVSDHSDLLP
-504 YPPKISNPLFGVNA
+504 YGPQKTSNPLFGVNA

-524 GSHAAPEHETKH
+524 GALPASHHEAVNEQNKH
-536 YEKSLPNGVR
+536 YERTSLPNGVR
-546 KAPEGQDNDAF
+546 KAPEGQDNDLI
-557 KSEDSLDGR
+557 KNEDALDGR
-566 KEVIVSP
+566 KEVIVNP

-587 TDNNGKIN
+587 TDNN
-595 VHVTVM
+595 
-601 INAGTLADL
+601 GTLADL

-623 VENSLNSTNNH
+623 VESSLTSTNNH
-634 SINSIPE
+634 SMNSLSE
-641 VTKDMPVQL
+641 VSKQDMPVQL
-650 NPLTLSPSSGT
+650 NPLSLSPSAGT

-675 TRSHRCCI
+675 TRSRRCCI

>member
-1 MEHSDLVA
+1 MEHSDLVS

-43 WARSRGKREKSNK
+43 WARSRAKREKSTK
-56 RNIFFNDSVMLLE
+56 RNIYFSDSVMLLE

-74 DIEEVRRLLARGVTP
+74 DIDEVRRLLSRGVTP

-175 DAIESEMAA
+175 DAIESAMAE

-197 ATEMRMLMDV
+197 ATEMKMLMDV
-207 AELVKEGMDLDE
+207 AELAKEGVDLDE

-237 TKVVEFL
+237 LKVVEFL
-244 LEHRAST
+244 LEHRAAT
-251 DVVDHDVWQPVHAAA
+251 DVVDHDTWRPVHAAA
-266 CWGHLEVLELLV
+266 CWGHLEVLEMLV

-312 EQEERRRRALHAAGE
+312 EQEEHRRRAHPPERRAG
-327 RATTARRSSSTA
+327 ARRSSSTA
-339 SASSLTSEVP
+339 SSSRV
-349 LALVPDVG
+349 
-357 LRRRALHAAG
+357 
-367 ERATTARRSSST
+367 
-379 ASASRSVSVL
+379 RSV
-389 FFQRI
+389 RR
-394 LMWLSDD
+394 
-401 EVDCAMTSQ
+401 TS
-410 TMSLDIMFLTH
+410 
-421 DNLRRLRKEPQVLG
+421 LREKQMAAKADARGEARLRETFDSVVDDDMQ
-435 LRYRGLSNG
+435 GLSNG
-444 MENDQN
+444 VENDQN
-450 TANQMQPNDLTH
+450 TANIPPGDLTH
-462 KRLSTSSTTSNQ
+462 KRLSTGSTMSNQ
-474 SYDSNVE
+474 SVDSGNVD
-481 YAVPKHSYNQRA
+481 YAPKHQY
-493 RNSDVDGNDLP
+493 LP
-504 YPPKISNPLFGVNA
+504 HRESEEKTFTQPKITNPLFGVNA

-524 GSHAAPEHETKH
+524 QPVLEEEPKH
-536 YEKSLPNGVR
+536 YERPLPNGIR
-546 KAPEGQDNDAF
+546 KAPEGQDNDTL
-557 KSEDSLDGR
+557 KNED
-566 KEVIVSP
+566 
-573 NQIAITEGG
+573 AI
-582 TATYT
+582 
-587 TDNNGKIN
+587 D
-595 VHVTVM
+595 
-601 INAGTLADL
+601 GTLADL
-610 KKQRAQIRTNGSP
+610 KKQRSQIRTNGSP
-623 VENSLNSTNNH
+623 VENSLTSTNNH
-634 SINSIPE
+634 SITSLPE
-641 VTKDMPVQL
+641 GVGQEALPVQL
-650 NPLTLSPSSGT
+650 NPLSLSPSAGA
-661 VPRFSGNTSDVVGD
+661 VPRFAGHTSDVVGD
-675 TRSHRCCI
+675 TRSRRCCI

>member
-1 MEHSDLVA
+1 MEHSDLVL

-43 WARSRGKREKSNK
+43 WARSRGKKEKSTK
-56 RNIFFNDSVMLLE
+56 RNIYFDDSVMLLE
-69 AAARN
+69 AAARS

-107 NEAMMRLLLDNGAN
+107 NEAMMRLLLQHGAD

-126 SEKWT
+126 SERWT

-142 NLVRILIQRG
+142 ALVRILIQRG

-184 RGVTQRLIDETRA
+184 RGVTQRLIDDTRA
-197 ATEMRMLMDV
+197 ATEMKMLTDV
-207 AELVKEGMDLDE
+207 MELYKEGADLDE

-237 TKVVEFL
+237 IKVVEFL
-244 LEHRAST
+244 LENRAAT
-251 DVVDHDVWQPVHAAA
+251 DVVDHDMWQPVHAAA

-301 EMRARIVRLAA
+301 EMRARILRLAA
-312 EQEERRRRALHAAGE
+312 EQEESRRRAAAAAARHSGGE
-327 RATTARRSSSTA
+327 RLRGARRSSSTA
-339 SASSLTSEVP
+339 SSSRV
-349 LALVPDVG
+349 
-357 LRRRALHAAG
+357 
-367 ERATTARRSSST
+367 
-379 ASASRSVSVL
+379 RSV
-389 FFQRI
+389 RR
-394 LMWLSDD
+394 
-401 EVDCAMTSQ
+401 TS
-410 TMSLDIMFLTH
+410 
-421 DNLRRLRKEPQVLG
+421 LREKQLAAKADARGEARLRETFDTVLDDD
-435 LRYRGLSNG
+435 LQGLSNG
-444 MENDQN
+444 VENDQN
-450 TANQMQPNDLTH
+450 SLNLLHEP
-462 KRLSTSSTTSNQ
+462 RLSASTASTHSH
-474 SYDSNVE
+474 DSD
-481 YAVPKHSYNQRA
+481 YAVPKHN
-493 RNSDVDGNDLP
+493 N
-504 YPPKISNPLFGVNA
+504 YPDEHYYKNNNPLFGVNA

-524 GSHAAPEHETKH
+524 APISDATETKH
-536 YEKSLPNGVR
+536 YEKQIPNGVR
-546 KAPEGQDNDAF
+546 KAPEGQDNEAYAI
-557 KSEDSLDGR
+557 EEVDGR
-566 KEVIVSP
+566 KELVVSP
-573 NQIAITEGG
+573 NQMALTDGG

-587 TDNNGKIN
+587 TDNNG
-595 VHVTVM
+595 
-601 INAGTLADL
+601 TLADL
-610 KKQRAQIRTNGSP
+610 KKQRSQIRTNGSP
-623 VENSLNSTNNH
+623 VESSVTSTNGN

-641 VTKDMPVQL
+641 NLPEAMPVQQ

-661 VPRFSGNTSDVVGD
+661 VPRFSGHTSDVVGD
-675 TRSHRCCI
+675 TRSRRCCI
-683 IM
+683 VM

>member
-9 EMAQVEHLTTQERL
+9 EMAQVEHMTTQERL

-28 RRMQQLKLW
+28 RRINQLKIW

-43 WARSRGKREKSNK
+43 WARSRPKREKSTK
-56 RNIFFNDSVMLLE
+56 RNIYFNDSVMLLE

-74 DIEEVRRLLARGVTP
+74 DIDEVRRLLARGVTP

-197 ATEMRMLMDV
+197 ATEMKMLMDV

-237 TKVVEFL
+237 MKVVEFL

-251 DVVDHDVWQPVHAAA
+251 DVVDHDMWQPVHAAA

-278 QYGADLN
+278 QYNADLN

-301 EMRARIVRLAA
+301 EMRGRILRLAV
-312 EQEERRRRALHAAGE
+312 EQEERRRRPSDRAA
-327 RATTARRSSSTA
+327 AARRSSSTA
-339 SASSLTSEVP
+339 STSRV
-349 LALVPDVG
+349 
-357 LRRRALHAAG
+357 
-367 ERATTARRSSST
+367 
-379 ASASRSVSVL
+379 RSVRRTSLREKQLAAKADARGEARLRETFDSAV
-389 FFQRI
+389 
-394 LMWLSDD
+394 DD
-401 EVDCAMTSQ
+401 ELQ
-410 TMSLDIMFLTH
+410 GLT
-421 DNLRRLRKEPQVLG
+421 
-435 LRYRGLSNG
+435 NG
-444 MENDQN
+444 VENDQN
-450 TANQMQPNDLTH
+450 TANQLQPDDLPH
-462 KRLSTSSTTSNQ
+462 QRLSAGSAASNQ
-474 SYDSNVE
+474 SYDSNVD
-481 YAVPKHSYNQRA
+481 YAVPKHSYNQRPSK
-493 RNSDVDGNDLP
+493 NSDIYETNDNSVS
-504 YPPKISNPLFGVNA
+504 YIPPKMSNPLFGVNA
-518 ASHYAP
+518 ASNYEP
-524 GSHAAPEHETKH
+524 GSVPIPQLDNGNDQSKY
-536 YEKSLPNGVR
+536 YERNLPNGVR
-546 KAPEGQDNDAF
+546 KAPEGQDNDLY
-557 KSEDSLDGR
+557 KSEDVLDCR
-566 KEVIVSP
+566 KEVIVNP
-573 NQIAITEGG
+573 NQIAITEAG

-587 TDNNGKIN
+587 TDNN
-595 VHVTVM
+595 
-601 INAGTLADL
+601 GTLADL

-623 VENSLNSTNNH
+623 VESSVTSNNH
-634 SINSIPE
+634 SMNSIPE

-650 NPLTLSPSSGT
+650 NPLSMSSSSASVT
-661 VPRFSGNTSDVVGD
+661 RFSGHTSDVVGD
-675 TRSHRCCI
+675 SRSQRCCI

>member
-1 MEHSDLVA
+1 MSGCGPKMEHSDLVS

-43 WARSRGKREKSNK
+43 WLRSRAKREKSTK
-56 RNIFFNDSVMLLE
+56 RNIYFSDSVMLLE

-74 DIEEVRRLLARGVTP
+74 DIEEVRRLLSRGVTP

-197 ATEMRMLMDV
+197 ATEMKMLMDV
-207 AELVKEGMDLDE
+207 AELAKEGVDLDE
-219 PRDNQGATLLHIA
+219 PRDSQGATLLHIA

-237 TKVVEFL
+237 LKVVEFL

-251 DVVDHDVWQPVHAAA
+251 DVVDHDSWQPVHAAA
-266 CWGHLEVLELLV
+266 CWGHLEVLEVLV

-301 EMRARIVRLAA
+301 ELRVRIARLQA
-312 EQEERRRRALHAAGE
+312 EQEEHRRRAHAPERRAG
-327 RATTARRSSSTA
+327 ARRSSSTA
-339 SASSLTSEVP
+339 SSSRV
-349 LALVPDVG
+349 
-357 LRRRALHAAG
+357 
-367 ERATTARRSSST
+367 
-379 ASASRSVSVL
+379 RSV
-389 FFQRI
+389 RR
-394 LMWLSDD
+394 
-401 EVDCAMTSQ
+401 TS
-410 TMSLDIMFLTH
+410 
-421 DNLRRLRKEPQVLG
+421 LREKQMAAKADARGEARLRETFDSVVDDDMQ
-435 LRYRGLSNG
+435 GLSNG
-444 MENDQN
+444 VENDQN
-450 TANQMQPNDLTH
+450 TANIPPGDISH
-462 KRLSTSSTTSNQ
+462 KRLSTGSTMSNQ
-474 SYDSNVE
+474 SFDSGNVD
-481 YAVPKHSYNQRA
+481 YALPKHQYVQHRSE
-493 RNSDVDGNDLP
+493 SEINDKT
-504 YPPKISNPLFGVNA
+504 YTQPKISNPLFGVNA

-524 GSHAAPEHETKH
+524 QPVLKEEDLKH
-536 YEKSLPNGVR
+536 YDRPSLPNGVR
-546 KAPEGQDNDAF
+546 KAPEGQDNDVL
-557 KSEDSLDGR
+557 KNEDAIDGR
-566 KEVIVSP
+566 KDLVVSP
-573 NQIAITEGG
+573 NQIALTEGG
-582 TATYT
+582 SATYT
-587 TDNNGKIN
+587 TDNN
-595 VHVTVM
+595 
-601 INAGTLADL
+601 GTLADL
-610 KKQRAQIRTNGSP
+610 KKQRSQIRTNGSP
-623 VENSLNSTNNH
+623 VENSLASTNNH
-634 SINSIPE
+634 SITSLPE
-641 VTKDMPVQL
+641 VAVQEAMPVQL

-661 VPRFSGNTSDVVGD
+661 VPRFSGHTSDVVGD
-675 TRSHRCCI
+675 TRSRRCCI

>member
-1 MEHSDLVA
+1 MEHADLVA

-43 WARSRGKREKSNK
+43 WARRGGKRDKSNK
-56 RNIFFNDSVMLLE
+56 RNIYFSDSVMLLE

-142 NLVRILIQRG
+142 NLVRILIHRG

-197 ATEMRMLMDV
+197 ATEMQMLLDV
-207 AELVKEGMDLDE
+207 AELVKQGMDLDE

-237 TKVVEFL
+237 MKVVEFL

-251 DVVDHDVWQPVHAAA
+251 DVVDHDMWQPVHAAA

-301 EMRARIVRLAA
+301 EMRGRIVRLAA
-312 EQEERRRRALHAAGE
+312 EQEEVRRRAASVAGE
-327 RATTARRSSSTA
+327 RLRAARRSSSTA
-339 SASSLTSEVP
+339 SATRV
-349 LALVPDVG
+349 
-357 LRRRALHAAG
+357 
-367 ERATTARRSSST
+367 
-379 ASASRSVSVL
+379 RSV
-389 FFQRI
+389 RR
-394 LMWLSDD
+394 
-401 EVDCAMTSQ
+401 TS
-410 TMSLDIMFLTH
+410 
-421 DNLRRLRKEPQVLG
+421 LREKQMAAKADVRGEARLRETFDSAADDDYQG
-435 LRYRGLSNG
+435 LANG
-444 MENDQN
+444 IENDQN
-450 TANQMQPNDLTH
+450 TTNIPDLSHT
-462 KRLSTSSTTSNQ
+462 RLSITSTTSNQ
-474 SYDSNVE
+474 SYDSNVD
-481 YAVPKHSYNQRA
+481 YAVPKHTFT
-493 RNSDVDGNDLP
+493 RNHHDEYQKDFQKEFQKDFQKVT
-504 YPPKISNPLFGVNA
+504 NPLFGVNA
-518 ASHYAP
+518 ASQYNPTALD
-524 GSHAAPEHETKH
+524 
-536 YEKSLPNGVR
+536 EKFVPNGIR
-546 KAPEGQDNDAF
+546 KAPEGQDNEAF
-557 KSEDSLDGR
+557 KEDTVDGR
-566 KEVIVSP
+566 KEVT
-573 NQIAITEGG
+573 NQIAIADGG

-587 TDNNGKIN
+587 TDNN
-595 VHVTVM
+595 
-601 INAGTLADL
+601 GTLADL

-623 VENSLNSTNNH
+623 VESTVHSPNTHSL
-634 SINSIPE
+634 NSIPE
-641 VTKDMPVQL
+641 DAKEEKPHV
-650 NPLTLSPSSGT
+650 LSPTT

-675 TRSHRCCI
+675 TKSRRCCI

>member
-1 MEHSDLVA
+1 MEHADLVA

-28 RRMQQLKLW
+28 RRMQQLKIW

-43 WARSRGKREKSNK
+43 WARLRPKREKSNK
-56 RNIFFNDSVMLLE
+56 RNIYFSDSVMLLE

-74 DIEEVRRLLARGVTP
+74 DIDEVRRLLARGVTP

-107 NEAMMRLLLDNGAN
+107 NEAMMRLLLDHGAN

-197 ATEMRMLMDV
+197 ATEMKMLMDV
-207 AELVKEGMDLDE
+207 ADLVKENMDLDE

-237 TKVVEFL
+237 IKVVEFL

-251 DVVDHDVWQPVHAAA
+251 DVVDHDMWQPVHAAA

-301 EMRARIVRLAA
+301 EVRGRIARLAA
-312 EQEERRRRALHAAGE
+312 EQEE
-327 RATTARRSSSTA
+327 
-339 SASSLTSEVP
+339 
-349 LALVPDVG
+349 
-357 LRRRALHAAG
+357 LRRRALHAPDRL
-367 ERATTARRSSST
+367 RAARRSSS
-379 ASASRSVSVL
+379 SASTSRVRSVRRTSLREKQLTAKADVRGEARL
-389 FFQRI
+389 RETFD
-394 LMWLSDD
+394 SAADD
-401 EVDCAMTSQ
+401 ELQ
-410 TMSLDIMFLTH
+410 
-421 DNLRRLRKEPQVLG
+421 G
-435 LRYRGLSNG
+435 LANG
-444 MENDQN
+444 VENDQN
-450 TANQMQPNDLTH
+450 TANLQTPDLTH
-462 KRLSTSSTTSNQ
+462 KRLSTSSTTSGQ
-474 SYDSNVE
+474 SYDSNVD

-493 RNSDVDGNDLP
+493 THRASDVSDTSDNIP
-504 YPPKISNPLFGVNA
+504 YHQPKITNPLFGVNA
-518 ASHYAP
+518 ALHYAP
-524 GSHAAPEHETKH
+524 GTVPTAQHEAVNDTKL
-536 YEKSLPNGVR
+536 YDRQNLPNGVR
-546 KAPEGQDNDAF
+546 KAPEGQDNDAY
-557 KSEDSLDGR
+557 KTEDAIDGR
-566 KEVIVSP
+566 KELVVNP
-573 NQIAITEGG
+573 NQIAISEGG

-610 KKQRAQIRTNGSP
+610 KKQRSQIRTNGSP
-623 VENSLNSTNNH
+623 VESSLTSTNH
-634 SINSIPE
+634 SLSSLPE
-641 VTKDMPVQL
+641 QSKEAPAQL
-650 NPLTLSPSSGT
+650 SATSLAPAAAAA
-661 VPRFSGNTSDVVGD
+661 VPRFSGHTSDVVGD